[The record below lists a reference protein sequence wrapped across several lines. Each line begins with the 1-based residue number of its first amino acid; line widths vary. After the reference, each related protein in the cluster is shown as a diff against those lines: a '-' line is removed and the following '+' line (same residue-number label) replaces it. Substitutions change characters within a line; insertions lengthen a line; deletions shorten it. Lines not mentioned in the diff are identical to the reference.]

1 MNYSDKV
8 KCYACKGVFL
18 RGQTL
23 IVQNPKGKF
32 RVCKSC
38 FDVYSKRRL
47 NDDYKT
53 AEENVLKY
61 GVRETDAYEMI
72 KKKEKFLKEIKEGSY
87 GRK

>member
-8 KCYACKGVFL
+8 QCYACKGVFL

-23 IVQNPKGKF
+23 IVENPKGRF
-32 RVCKSC
+32 RVCKEC
-38 FDVYSKRRL
+38 FDEYSKRKL

-53 AEENVLKY
+53 AEENILKY

>member
-23 IVQNPKGKF
+23 IVQNQKGKF

-38 FDVYSKRRL
+38 FDSYSKKKL
-47 NDDYKT
+47 NEDYRT

-72 KKKEKFLKEIKEGSY
+72 KKKEKFLKQIKEGNY
-87 GRK
+87 GRT

>member
-8 KCYACKGVFL
+8 QCYACKGVFL

-23 IVQNPKGKF
+23 IVENPKGKF

-38 FDVYSKRRL
+38 FDEYSKRKL

-53 AEENVLKY
+53 AEENILKY
-61 GVRETDAYEMI
+61 GVRETDAYDMI